1 MDLEDSRE
9 LWLFRLKEVLMK
21 EVKVATDT
29 LVVEAMEL
37 MEQVEE
43 MGAVME
49 VMVKTA
55 HMSLVE
61 REVA

>member
-1 MDLEDSRE
+1 MDLEDPLE
-9 LWLFRLKEVLMK
+9 LWLCRLKEQTMK
-21 EVKVATDT
+21 MDT

-43 MGAVME
+43 MGAEME

-55 HMSLVE
+55 HMGLVE

>member
-55 HMSLVE
+55 HAPLAV

>member
-1 MDLEDSRE
+1 MDQEGSRE
-9 LWLFRLKEVLMK
+9 LWLYRLKEVLMK

-29 LVVEAMEL
+29 LVVEVMEL
-37 MEQVEE
+37 MKQVEE

-49 VMVKTA
+49 VMVKMA
-55 HMSLVE
+55 LAPLVE

>member
-1 MDLEDSRE
+1 ME
-9 LWLFRLKEVLMK
+9 LWLCRLKEVLMK

-43 MGAVME
+43 MGVVME

-55 HMSLVE
+55 HAPLAV

>member
-1 MDLEDSRE
+1 MDREDPLE
-9 LWLFRLKEVLMK
+9 LWLYRLKEVLMK

-43 MGAVME
+43 MGVVME

-55 HMSLVE
+55 HAPLAV

>member
-1 MDLEDSRE
+1 MDLDDPRE

-21 EVKVATDT
+21 EVMVATDT

-43 MGAVME
+43 MGVVME

-55 HMSLVE
+55 HAPLE
-61 REVA
+61 AREVA